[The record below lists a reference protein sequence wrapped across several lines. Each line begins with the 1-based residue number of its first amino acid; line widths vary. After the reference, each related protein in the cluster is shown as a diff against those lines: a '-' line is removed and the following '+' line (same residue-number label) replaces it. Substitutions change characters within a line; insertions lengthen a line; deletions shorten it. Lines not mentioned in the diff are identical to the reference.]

1 MLTSIVFSPAALQ
14 ALPAEQGTRLP
25 AEADAA
31 AVLQSLHPE
40 RGQYRG
46 IFILPAVDDNPSLL
60 PALAQFYLCFQN
72 NQERWLPVALPMQQ
86 ETQEKHVL

>member
-1 MLTSIVFSPAALQ
+1 MLTSVVFSSPAQQ

-25 AEADAA
+25 AETDAA

-46 IFILPAVDDNPSLL
+46 IFIQPAAGDNPSGL
-60 PALAQFYLCFQN
+60 PALAQFYLYF
-72 NQERWLPVALPMQQ
+72 
-86 ETQEKHVL
+86 

>member
-1 MLTSIVFSPAALQ
+1 VLTSVVFSSPAQQ

-40 RGQYRG
+40 RGQ
-46 IFILPAVDDNPSLL
+46 
-60 PALAQFYLCFQN
+60 
-72 NQERWLPVALPMQQ
+72 
-86 ETQEKHVL
+86 